1 MEAFA
6 AGVSYGMGRVVPEG
20 WKLVPLEPTAE
31 MLSAQ
36 IIGSTRAR
44 EMSNYKNMG
53 AVDGYQALLAAAPS
67 WEIKNG

>member
-1 MEAFA
+1 M
-6 AGVSYGMGRVVPEG
+6 
-20 WKLVPLEPTAE
+20 VPLEPTAE